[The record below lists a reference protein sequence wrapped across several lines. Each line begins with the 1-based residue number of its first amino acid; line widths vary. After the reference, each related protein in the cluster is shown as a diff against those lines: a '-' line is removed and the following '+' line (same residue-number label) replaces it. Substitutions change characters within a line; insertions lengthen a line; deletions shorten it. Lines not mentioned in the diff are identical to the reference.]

1 MKLCSQKTIYQKNNV
16 TNFVPVMYNF
26 YHYRTIVRGTTVFH
40 DGKIIL
46 QKPPGRKLL
55 SGELGEEV
63 GRFGEVVPG
72 GPQISRRMS
81 LNPAMVTTA
90 FAPGEKDPRLTRR
103 QSYYK

>member
-1 MKLCSQKTIYQKNNV
+1 MLRTFSC
-16 TNFVPVMYNF
+16 
-26 YHYRTIVRGTTVFH
+26 RTIVRGTTVFQ
-40 DGKIIL
+40 DGKILL

-81 LNPAMVTTA
+81 LNPTMVTTA
-90 FAPGEKDPRLTRR
+90 FAPGETDPRLTRR
-103 QSYYK
+103 MSYYK